1 MSQGDALARWY
12 DLDLGDEAG
21 DLDLYRALAARVGG
35 PVLEL
40 AAGTGRLAVPLAAG
54 GLEVVAVDHDP
65 AMLARA
71 RLRWA
76 AERRARHV
84 RPGGRLELIEG
95 DLFDLALES
104 RFGLA
109 ILALNSCFLLGDV
122 ARQQAAIRV
131 MARHLRRGGLAVVDA
146 WLPSVEDLAMYDGRV
161 VLEWVRDDPES
172 GLRVAK
178 LASAVYDAAT
188 RRLELTS
195 MFDSSAPEGGPVTR
209 HLRRDVLYL
218 ASASELIRAATDA
231 GLEIDQLGG
240 DHELGPFG
248 PGSPRM
254 VLIGGL
260 V

>member
-1 MSQGDALARWY
+1 MSSGDALARWY
-12 DLDLGDEAG
+12 DLDLGDEAD
-21 DLDLYRALAARVGG
+21 DLDLYRALAARAGG

-54 GLEVVAVDHDP
+54 GLEVVAVDRDP
-65 AMLARA
+65 SMLARA
-71 RLRWA
+71 RVRWA

-84 RPGGRLELIEG
+84 RPGGRLELVEA
-95 DLFDLALES
+95 DLFDLALEP

-109 ILALNSCFLLGDV
+109 ILALNSCFLLGEV
-122 ARQQAAIRV
+122 PRQQAAIQV

-146 WLPSVEDLAMYDGRV
+146 WLPSVEDLAIYDGRM

-172 GLRVAK
+172 GMRVAK

-195 MFDSSAPEGGPVTR
+195 MFESASPEGGPVTR
-209 HLRRDVLYL
+209 DLRRDVLHL
-218 ASASELIRAATDA
+218 ASASELVRAATDA
-231 GLEIDQLGG
+231 GLVIDQLGG
-240 DHELGPFG
+240 DHELAPFG